1 MEVLPIYELPF
12 HTVFFM
18 FMFFSFIG
26 WCSEVVY
33 VGILTEHKFVNRG
46 FLHGPICPIY
56 GCGGLVIL
64 FLPKVLYST
73 WIPLFAAS
81 LILCS
86 LVEYFASWIL
96 EKMFHTLWWDY
107 SHYKFHINGRIC
119 LLNAV
124 LFGIMGVVAIHFVI
138 PYVMEFINFLGDKFI
153 THISLALGLVFTVDL
168 IITIKRLVDFN
179 MTMMHLKTFRENLKD
194 HYGKEEWFHGE
205 TLSEMISAIKEK
217 AVKESSKFS
226 TGLLEKIEKLQQRH
240 RNVES
245 FIKRFPTLKSTQ
257 YMAEIT
263 HFKEKIAERN
273 SK

>member
-18 FMFFSFIG
+18 FMVFSFVG

-64 FLPKVLYST
+64 FLPKILYTT
-73 WIPLFAAS
+73 WIPLFIAS
-81 LILCS
+81 MILCS
-86 LVEYFASWIL
+86 AVEYFASWIL

-107 SHYKFHINGRIC
+107 SHYKVHINGRIC

-124 LFGIMGVVAIHFVI
+124 LFGLMGVLAIHYVI
-138 PYVMEFINFLGDKFI
+138 PYVMLFVNFLGDQVI
-153 THISLALGLVFTVDL
+153 SDISLGLGIVFTVDL
-168 IITIKRLVDFN
+168 VITVKRLVDFN
-179 MTMMHLKTFRENLKD
+179 VSLVKLKSFRENIKD
-194 HYGKEEWFHGE
+194 HYENEEWFHGE
-205 TLSEMISAIKEK
+205 TLSEMIAVIKEK
-217 AVKESSKFS
+217 AVKESSKFNTS
-226 TGLLEKIEKLQQRH
+226 FLEKLESVQQRH

-257 YMAEIT
+257 YREEIA
-263 HFKEKIAERN
+263 HIRERLN
-273 SK
+273 KK

>member
-18 FMFFSFIG
+18 FMIFSFVG
-26 WCSEVVY
+26 WCSEVIY

-64 FLPKVLYST
+64 FLPKFLYTT
-73 WIPLFAAS
+73 WTPLFIAS

-86 LVEYFASWIL
+86 VVEYFASWIL

-107 SHYKFHINGRIC
+107 SHYKVNIKGRIC

-124 LFGIMGVVAIHFVI
+124 LFGIMGVLAIHFVI
-138 PYVMEFINFLGDKFI
+138 PYVMKLINFLGDSVI
-153 THISLALGLVFTVDL
+153 THISLSLGVIFAIDL
-168 IITIKRLVDFN
+168 MITIKRLVDFN
-179 MTMMHLKTFRENLKD
+179 VTMVRLKSFRENLHD
-194 HYGKEEWFHGE
+194 HYGNEEWFHGE
-205 TLSEMISAIKEK
+205 SLSEMISVIKEK
-217 AVKESSKFS
+217 ALKEKSKFNS
-226 TGLLEKIEKLQQRH
+226 GFMEKLDAVQEKH

-257 YMAEIT
+257 YKVEIE
-263 HFKEKIAERN
+263 HFKEKLL
-273 SK
+273 SKK

>member
-18 FMFFSFIG
+18 FMVFSFVG

-64 FLPKVLYST
+64 FLPKFLYTT
-73 WIPLFAAS
+73 WAPLFVAS

-86 LVEYFASWIL
+86 AVEYFASWML

-107 SHYKFHINGRIC
+107 SHYKVNINGRIC

-138 PYVMEFINFLGDKFI
+138 PYVMLFINFLGDRI
-153 THISLALGLVFTVDL
+153 ISHISLALGLVFTVDL
-168 IITIKRLVDFN
+168 IITVKRLVDFN
-179 MTMMHLKTFRENLKD
+179 VSLVHLKSMKENI
-194 HYGKEEWFHGE
+194 KEKYKNEDWFHGE
-205 TLSEMISAIKEK
+205 TLSEMVAVIKEK
-217 AVKESSKFS
+217 AKFESTKFTS
-226 TGLLEKIEKLQQRH
+226 EFLERIENVHQHHK
-240 RNVES
+240 NVES

-257 YMAEIT
+257 YKEEIASI
-263 HFKEKIAERN
+263 KDKIY
-273 SK
+273 KKYKK